1 MDAIIIEDHGLTRA
15 DLHRILQDN
24 GSFKSITEFASTS
37 AALNMACRLSD
48 VGLIL
53 IDHGMIAQK
62 NTDDLKRIKSRYV
75 NAALVVVSGDPSLEH
90 IGALYQGGAKG
101 FLPKSMGA
109 DAIGHAIGLVMA
121 GERYIPSF
129 MFDDLEQRVGG
140 VDDATSPDVGSFNML
155 TDRQREILKMVA
167 KGAPNKVIARSLD
180 VHEVTI
186 KSHLRTIYRA
196 LGVARR
202 TEAARLALLGG
213 IEAQTGPRNS
223 PPLSVVPSRVFVQS
237 VRLLS

>member
-1 MDAIIIEDHGLTRA
+1 MDAIIIEDHGLTRDDFRQLLKENGA
-15 DLHRILQDN
+15 FRSVIDFSTVAAAMN
-24 GSFKSITEFASTS
+24 GSS
-37 AALNMACRLSD
+37 RLSE
-48 VGLIL
+48 VGMVL
-53 IDHGMIAQK
+53 IDHGLISHRS
-62 NTDDLKRIKSRYV
+62 NDEFRRVRTRFSS
-75 NAALVVVSGDPSLEH
+75 AALVVVSGEADLDHVAP
-90 IGALYQGGAKG
+90 LYRSGVMGY
-101 FLPKSMGA
+101 LPKTMSA
-109 DAIGHAIGLVMA
+109 AAIRHAIGLIMA
-121 GERYIPSF
+121 GERFIPAF
-129 MFDDLEQRVGG
+129 AFDDLEDRTGG
-140 VDDATSPDVGSFNML
+140 MGEIVSRTNSSFEML

-213 IEAQTGPRNS
+213 IEGQSMSRGVSSGLAMT
-223 PPLSVVPSRVFVQS
+223 PSRYAQP

>member
-1 MDAIIIEDHGLTRA
+1 MDAIIVEDHGLTRA
-15 DLHRILQDN
+15 DLRRILQET
-24 GSFKSITEFASTS
+24 GEFKTITDIASTE
-37 AALNMACRLSD
+37 AALCLACRLSD
-48 VGLIL
+48 VTLIM
-53 IDHGMIAQK
+53 IDHGLIAKK
-62 NTDDLKRIKSRYV
+62 NADDFKRIKGRYT
-75 NAALVVVSGDPSLEH
+75 NAALVVVSGEPGLDNIEAYYH
-90 IGALYQGGAKG
+90 AGAKG
-101 FLPKSMGA
+101 FFPKTMGA
-109 DAIGHAIGLVMA
+109 DAISHAIGLVIA

-129 MFDDLEQRVGG
+129 LFDDLEQRVG
-140 VDDATSPDVGSFNML
+140 VAEDVATPDLGCFNML

-167 KGAPNKVIARSLD
+167 KGAPNKVIARSLE

-213 IEAQTGPRNS
+213 IESQPTLRA
-223 PPLSVVPSRVFVQS
+223 VPSLTANVPRRFSQS